1 MDRLLKQEL
10 ELDLT
15 KADRS
20 EKLETNLARF
30 QIPTK
35 KYQLFIGERQQKGK
49 IWRKCEA
56 V

>member
-35 KYQLFIGERQQKGK
+35 KYQLFIRETTK
-49 IWRKCEA
+49 RKNLEKM
-56 V
+56 